1 MEYHIIINPA
11 AGKGA
16 GQKSEQQL
24 LKLCKEHFGEFQLHK
39 TEAPG
44 HAAEIAKKSS
54 SKNSIIIAVGGD
66 GTVHDV
72 VNGMVESEA
81 TLGIIPLGS
90 GNDFVKM
97 LNLPLDIKSAI
108 EVIQKNKT
116 MMTDVGKVNERFFPN
131 GIGMGFDAV
140 VVMEALKR
148 KYAKGFLIYLFSVF
162 RAMRYYQNHKI
173 TLHLNGTVEI
183 RDIFMIN
190 VGNGKVL
197 GGGFRL
203 TPAAEIDDGQLD
215 VCLFN
220 PLSKGEILRHLPK
233 AISGKH
239 IYLPQV
245 EMHKTTK
252 LIIESEDGI
261 PIHADGELLSSN
273 LKRVEIQV
281 VPKSLR
287 VIHNLQN

>member
-1 MEYHIIINPA
+1 
-11 AGKGA
+11 
-16 GQKSEQQL
+16 
-24 LKLCKEHFGEFQLHK
+24 
-39 TEAPG
+39 
-44 HAAEIAKKSS
+44 
-54 SKNSIIIAVGGD
+54 
-66 GTVHDV
+66 
-72 VNGMVESEA
+72 
-81 TLGIIPLGS
+81 
-90 GNDFVKM
+90 
-97 LNLPLDIKSAI
+97 
-108 EVIQKNKT
+108 
-116 MMTDVGKVNERFFPN
+116 
-131 GIGMGFDAV
+131 
-140 VVMEALKR
+140 
-148 KYAKGFLIYLFSVF
+148 
-162 RAMRYYQNHKI
+162 MRYYQNHKI
-173 TLHLNGTVEI
+173 TLHLNGTVEM

-281 VPKSLR
+281 IPKSLR